1 MTGDVSN
8 NETYRACSGPFRK
21 RLMRRKVVK
30 RENGL
35 SLRTALTSESYN
47 IQFKFIFLKFRD
59 QQHDILSVRV
69 LRTPA

>member
-8 NETYRACSGPFRK
+8 NETYRACSGPLRK
-21 RLMRRKVVK
+21 RLMKRKVVK
-30 RENGL
+30 RENGF

-47 IQFKFIFLKFRD
+47 IQFKFIFLKFGD
-59 QQHDILSVRV
+59 QEHDILSVRV